1 MKFLKW
7 IRRLLCKHN
16 FELYIYYNKWSY
28 IYRCEKCGLL
38 EYFDISNDMCT
49 TDQDF
54 ISDVRKTISLAL
66 NLPNDS
72 EILES
77 TNKLKKKFKDE
88 KSLKQFVEDVKKDKV
103 KSLIK

>member
-1 MKFLKW
+1 
-7 IRRLLCKHN
+7 
-16 FELYIYYNKWSY
+16 
-28 IYRCEKCGLL
+28 
-38 EYFDISNDMCT
+38 MCT